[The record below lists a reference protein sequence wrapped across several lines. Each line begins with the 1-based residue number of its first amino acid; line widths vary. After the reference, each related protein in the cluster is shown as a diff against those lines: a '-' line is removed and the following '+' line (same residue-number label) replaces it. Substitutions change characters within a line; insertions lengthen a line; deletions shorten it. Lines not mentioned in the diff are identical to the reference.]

1 MKQQQNIS
9 IVVASDNFFAIMIAA
24 LLKSIDEN
32 HITGEHINF
41 YIIDDG
47 ISTKYKKLLNS
58 IANPSR
64 ITLKWFKSKEIIP
77 AGIVIPADSSS
88 FPLTVFLRIFAPYI
102 IDQDA
107 ERMIYI
113 DVDTIVQDDISTLW
127 NMPLGNYTIGA
138 VQDYS
143 GTIDCKWAGIP
154 NYKQLGLAGN
164 SKYFNSGVLL
174 INPKK
179 WRAEKITDK
188 VIEVLVKYKEFVV
201 MPDQYGLNV
210 VFANNWLEIN
220 PKWNWFANKDDE
232 KPSLIHFVEIKPIFT
247 SYKFKDSYK
256 KEFYRYLSMTP
267 WKNFKPISEN
277 RRLVRK
283 IYNKIKKK
291 ILSLR

>member
-154 NYKQLGLAGN
+154 NYKQLGLAGD

-210 VFANNWLEIN
+210 VFANNWLELN

-247 SYKFKDSYK
+247 SYKFKDTYK

>member
-154 NYKQLGLAGN
+154 NYKQLGLAGD

-188 VIEVLVKYKEFVV
+188 VIEVLGKYKEFVV

-210 VFANNWLEIN
+210 VFANNWLELN

-277 RRLVRK
+277 RRLLRK

>member
-47 ISTKYKKLLNS
+47 ISAKYKKLLNS

-107 ERMIYI
+107 EKMIYI

-154 NYKQLGLAGN
+154 NYKQLGLAGD

-188 VIEVLVKYKEFVV
+188 VIEVFVKYKEFVV

-210 VFANNWLEIN
+210 VFANNWLELN

-277 RRLVRK
+277 RRLLRK

>member
-1 MKQQQNIS
+1 
-9 IVVASDNFFAIMIAA
+9 MIAA

-154 NYKQLGLAGN
+154 NYKQLGLAGD

-210 VFANNWLEIN
+210 VFANNWLELN

-277 RRLVRK
+277 RRLLRK

>member
-47 ISTKYKKLLNS
+47 ISAKYKKLLNS

-64 ITLKWFKSKEIIP
+64 ITLKWFKSKQIIP

-154 NYKQLGLAGN
+154 NYKQLGLAGD

-210 VFANNWLEIN
+210 VFANNWLELN

-277 RRLVRK
+277 RRLLRK

>member
-1 MKQQQNIS
+1 M
-9 IVVASDNFFAIMIAA
+9 
-24 LLKSIDEN
+24 
-32 HITGEHINF
+32 
-41 YIIDDG
+41 
-47 ISTKYKKLLNS
+47 
-58 IANPSR
+58 
-64 ITLKWFKSKEIIP
+64 
-77 AGIVIPADSSS
+77 
-88 FPLTVFLRIFAPYI
+88 
-102 IDQDA
+102 IDQDSD
-107 ERMIYI
+107 RLIYI
-113 DVDTIVQDDISTLW
+113 DVDTIVQDDISKLW
-127 NMPLGNYTIGA
+127 NMPLGDYTIGA

-154 NYKQLGLAGN
+154 NYKQLGLAGD

-174 INPKK
+174 MNPKK

-210 VFANNWLEIN
+210 VFANNWLELD
-220 PKWNWFANKDDE
+220 PKWNWFANKEDE

-256 KEFYRYLSMTP
+256 QEFYRYLSMTP
-267 WKNFKPISEN
+267 WKGFKPISEN

-283 IYNKIKKK
+283 FYNKIKKK

>member
-154 NYKQLGLAGN
+154 NYKQLGLAGD

-210 VFANNWLEIN
+210 VFANNWLELN

-247 SYKFKDSYK
+247 SYKFKDTYK

-277 RRLVRK
+277 RRLLRK

>member
-1 MKQQQNIS
+1 MKQQQTIS

-154 NYKQLGLAGN
+154 NYKQLGLAGD

-210 VFANNWLEIN
+210 VFANNWLELD

-277 RRLVRK
+277 RRLLRK

>member
-154 NYKQLGLAGN
+154 NYKQLGLAGD

-210 VFANNWLEIN
+210 VFANNWLELN

-277 RRLVRK
+277 RRLLRK